1 MTVLDRHPAAATA
14 QMRHPA
20 EGPPDTASAA
30 QGSLRVLVITEDDP
44 IYVVEFF
51 RVFFAEYPRDRITI
65 VGITVDRAF
74 HEPLARTLG
83 RMLRFY
89 GPVGTVRQGLR
100 FVGAKL
106 SGRSIEAIANEHGV
120 PVLSTPSV
128 NAPEYLE
135 RIRALGP
142 EVVLSVAGPEIFS
155 PELLAIAPLGCINI
169 HSGRLPTYR
178 GMLPSFWQML
188 RGEPAVT
195 ITVHRMVERLDAGDV
210 LATRD
215 FPIRPR
221 DTLDRVI
228 RGTKREGARLFL
240 DVLDSIRAGTASAM
254 PVDMGEASY
263 FRFPTPDD
271 VRAFRRRGHRLL

>member
-1 MTVLDRHPAAATA
+1 M
-14 QMRHPA
+14 
-20 EGPPDTASAA
+20 
-30 QGSLRVLVITEDDP
+30 LVITEDDP

-51 RVFFAEYPRDRITI
+51 RVFFAEYPRERITL

-89 GPVGTVRQGLR
+89 GPVGTFRQGLR

-142 EVVLSVAGPEIFS
+142 EVDPLGRRTGDLLARAARHRPARLHQHPLRPAADLSRDAA
-155 PELLAIAPLGCINI
+155 ELLADAPRRAGG
-169 HSGRLPTYR
+169 HHHRASDGRAAR
-178 GMLPSFWQML
+178 
-188 RGEPAVT
+188 R
-195 ITVHRMVERLDAGDV
+195 RRRAGDAR
-210 LATRD
+210 LSDPATRHA
-215 FPIRPR
+215 RPR
-221 DTLDRVI
+221 HPWNQARRVRASSSTCWI
-228 RGTKREGARLFL
+228 RS
-240 DVLDSIRAGTASAM
+240 VSGTASAM